1 MSSWQSCAQPNPL
14 EEGEVHLWI
23 APLAVVPDKL
33 IFFKSILSDDEQE
46 RVKRFHQKVDA
57 ERFMSG
63 RGTLRSLLGAYLA
76 MEPNRLEFAYDTF
89 GKPRLTRPTG
99 KAAFISFSV
108 SHCED
113 CGLLGFV
120 RRHRIGVDLERIRL
134 DLDVEDLA
142 RRFFSM
148 NEFHKLCALPVDQ
161 RKEAFYCGW
170 TRKEAYLKARG
181 QGLSFGL
188 DRVEVS
194 LAPDEPAMILSAAD
208 DPDISQRWA
217 VQHLLPR
224 PGYVGA
230 ATVEARSI
238 EFKYFELE
246 QA

>member
-1 MSSWQSCAQPNPL
+1 MSSWQLCAQPKPL
-14 EEGEVHLWI
+14 EEGEVQLWI
-23 APLAVVPDKL
+23 APLGPAPDKL
-33 IFFKSILSDDEQE
+33 SFFKSILSVDEQA
-46 RVKRFHQKVDA
+46 RVKRFHKTVDA
-57 ERFMSG
+57 DRFVAG
-63 RGTLRSLLGAYLA
+63 RGTLRSLLAAYLA
-76 MEPNRLEFAYDTF
+76 MEPNRLEFTYDPF
-89 GKPRLTRPTG
+89 GKPRLTG

-120 RRHRIGVDLERIRL
+120 RRHRIGVDLERVREGMN
-134 DLDVEDLA
+134 VEELA
-142 RRFFSM
+142 QRFFSA
-148 NEFHKLCALPVDQ
+148 NELRKLRSLPPAQ
-161 RKEAFYCGW
+161 QKEAFYRAW

-181 QGLSFGL
+181 EGLSYGL

-208 DPDISQRWA
+208 DPGISQRWA

-230 ATVEARSI
+230 ATVEASSI

-246 QA
+246 PA